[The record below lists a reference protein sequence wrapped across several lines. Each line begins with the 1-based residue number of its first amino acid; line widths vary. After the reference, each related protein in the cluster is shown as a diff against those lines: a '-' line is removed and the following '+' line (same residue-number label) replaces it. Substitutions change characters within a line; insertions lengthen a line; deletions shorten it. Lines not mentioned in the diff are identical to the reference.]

1 MTIDDKIR
9 DEKLRYGINREAA
22 KVPTLSSGKI
32 WKYEYLTG
40 KEILPTDQIRMIEQA
55 NFTYFPLRKAFEK
68 LTKAIEEQ
76 GKKQAE
82 ALKVLKPGEQDLIS
96 VEWIFSK
103 KINNEI
109 KNELN

>member
-1 MTIDDKIR
+1 
-9 DEKLRYGINREAA
+9 
-22 KVPTLSSGKI
+22 
-32 WKYEYLTG
+32 
-40 KEILPTDQIRMIEQA
+40 MIEQA

-96 VEWIFSK
+96 VE
-103 KINNEI
+103 
-109 KNELN
+109 